1 MTREDA
7 ILHMTLR
14 REELK
19 LSVGD
24 LDEDIKAFDMAIEA
38 LEQEPCE
45 MTAEEYRQRMIQ
57 AFHNA
62 GTDELIAVC
71 VLPTAKEFEYL
82 EWLLKN
88 HYKKEP
94 CDDAISRQA
103 VIDATTKYC
112 VLYDLRELLADIETL
127 PSINVAEK
135 TGRWKW
141 NQYDYNPNLG
151 NWHCSECGSIAIEC
165 VPKKG
170 PSGVPLYKYCPQCG
184 CRLMEV

>member
-19 LSVGD
+19 HSVSD
-24 LDEDIKAFDMAIEA
+24 LDEDIKAFDMAIQA

-62 GTDELIAVC
+62 DCGELIAVC
-71 VLPTAKEFEYL
+71 VLPTAKEFEFL

-103 VIDATTKYC
+103 VLDGLGKYHDGADLHIDGLTYA
-112 VLYDLRELLADIETL
+112 YDLVCKL
-127 PSINVAEK
+127 PSVSTEK
-135 TGRWKW
+135 TGRWEKLSVC
-141 NQYDYNPNLG
+141 YG
-151 NWHCSECGSIAIEC
+151 CSECSLCTNIHGIRDF
-165 VPKKG
+165 
-170 PSGVPLYKYCPQCG
+170 KYCPNCG
-184 CRLMEV
+184 AKMEVRNDERRSV

>member
-1 MTREDA
+1 MNREEA

-19 LSVGD
+19 NSVGD

-71 VLPTAKEFEYL
+71 VFPTAKEFEYL

-103 VIDATTKYC
+103 AI
-112 VLYDLRELLADIETL
+112 RLAEQGQVQGFEWQFKQLVKL
-127 PSINVAEK
+127 PSVSTEK
-135 TGRWKW
+135 TGHWIKRENEFGLFECSICKD
-141 NQYDYNPNLG
+141 DYIDQPTCMG
-151 NWHCSECGSIAIEC
+151 KPMFKFCPSCGA
-165 VPKKG
+165 KM
-170 PSGVPLYKYCPQCG
+170 GV
-184 CRLMEV
+184 EE